1 MFNALEKSTLDQID
15 LKILDLLQQDSAQS
29 LADLAERVGLSSSPC
44 WRRIQKLEADGVIRR
59 RVALLDAAALGLG
72 LTVFVNLRTLRH
84 DADWLDA
91 FTRTVTAIPE
101 VVEVNRLAGTWD
113 YLLRVVIPDM
123 TAYDAF
129 YKKLIAVEGLGDVT
143 SSFSMEQIK
152 YTTALPL
159 SLAEVG

>member
-1 MFNALEKSTLDQID
+1 MD

-84 DADWLDA
+84 DADWLEA

-159 SLAEVG
+159 SIAEAG

>member
-1 MFNALEKSTLDQID
+1 MDQID
-15 LKILDLLQQDSAQS
+15 VKILNLLQRDCALS
-29 LADLAERVGLSSSPC
+29 LAELAAQVGLSSSPC
-44 WRRIQKLEADGVIRR
+44 WRRIQKLEADGVIRH
-59 RVALLDAAALGLG
+59 RVALLDAAALGLA

-84 DADWLDA
+84 DAGWLDA
-91 FTRTVTAIPE
+91 FTRAVTAIPE

-159 SLAEVG
+159 ELAPAAA